1 MKTIINKFVTP
12 TIILI
17 AGIFLGWLFFHNSSS
32 ETEKTGNS
40 SEAKATIWTCSMHP
54 QIRMDKPGLCPLCAM
69 DLIPLSSETSSGVS
83 DEAIKMT
90 EEAIQLANVS
100 TSIVAKMK
108 ATKEVRLFGKIQ
120 ADERLVQTQSAHIAG
135 RIEKLFV
142 NFTGEVVKEGQV
154 IASVY
159 SPELVT
165 AQNELLELL
174 KMKNIQKNII
184 EASRQKLRQWK
195 LTDSQI
201 DDVEKSGM
209 AKTGFEIKATTSGI
223 VISKNVNVGDYV
235 TQGMSLY
242 EITNLSTVWA
252 LFDAYENDLP
262 WIKIGDKIDF
272 TVQSIPGKKFSG
284 TISFIDPIIN
294 SGTRVSKLRLEVNN
308 SSGELMP
315 EMFVTGNLLA
325 NLKNYDNSIVI
336 PQSAVL
342 WTGKRSIV
350 YIKLPDTDEPT
361 YQMREV
367 SLGPSLGGSYVI
379 TQGLKEGEEI
389 VTNGAFSI
397 DASAQL
403 AGKPSMMNMEVSE
416 NDVEI
421 KTYELKV
428 FGNCSMCKERIEKAV
443 KLLYG
448 IKSASWDMK
457 TKILTIDY
465 YPDNTVIEKVHKEI
479 AKVGHDTE
487 KEKATDDVYN
497 ALHECCKYR
506 PE

>member
-12 TIILI
+12 AIILI

-32 ETEKTGNS
+32 ETKKAENS
-40 SEAKATIWTCSMHP
+40 SESKNTIWTCSMHP

-83 DEAIKMT
+83 DDAIKMT

-201 DDVEKSGM
+201 DDIEKSGI
-209 AKTGFEIKATTSGI
+209 AKTSFEIKATTSGI

-242 EITNLSTVWA
+242 EITNLSSVWA

-272 TVQSIPGKKFSG
+272 TVQSLPSKKFNG

-308 SSGELMP
+308 SLGELMP
-315 EMFVTGNLLA
+315 EMFITGNLMA
-325 NLKNYDNSIVI
+325 NLKNFDNSIVV

-350 YIKLPDTDEPT
+350 YIKLPETEEPT

-367 SLGPSLGGSYVI
+367 TLGPSLGGSYVI

-403 AGKPSMMNMEVSE
+403 AGKPSMMNMEVTE
-416 NDVEI
+416 NDAEI

-428 FGNCSMCKERIEKAV
+428 FGNCSMCKDRIEKAV
-443 KLLYG
+443 KSLYG

-465 YPDNTVIEKVHKEI
+465 YPDNTVIEKVHKEV

-487 KEKATDDVYN
+487 KEKASDDVYN
-497 ALHECCKYR
+497 ELPACCKYR
-506 PE
+506 E